1 MILIK
6 PYLNTTFLQM
16 KFGDVAYN
24 SSSRSVL
31 KKLSSKQVSLNSFQ
45 TARESMLAYW
55 KID

>member
-1 MILIK
+1 MYKVTLIKHDYCHDINK

-31 KKLSSKQVSLNSFQ
+31 KN
-45 TARESMLAYW
+45 
-55 KID
+55 